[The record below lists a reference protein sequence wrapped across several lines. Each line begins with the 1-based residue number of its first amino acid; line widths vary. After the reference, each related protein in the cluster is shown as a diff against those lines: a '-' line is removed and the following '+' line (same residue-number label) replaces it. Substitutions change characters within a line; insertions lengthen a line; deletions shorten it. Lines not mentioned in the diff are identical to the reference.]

1 MSSCANTPLL
11 DPITAPATYTT
22 ISSSSSFSSASSQ
35 ASSSPASNPELVP
48 LDDIPPLSLE
58 ALDTPDDKAQ
68 GLDLVA
74 DSVAQMQPRA
84 AAALATHPL
93 CLAGY
98 SLGLAA
104 AFKLGGDHPGTALA
118 VVCGITAACV
128 LAVRHLTSGYAG
140 LAEGMSW
147 PWLRTPDGEEDII
160 IGARYDSSGGSSDE
174 MVGALVLRLEPNPGK
189 KRGRHNHGNL
199 RGGRGIIRAWT
210 TDAKHRGQGI
220 GRDLLQKAVRTTKE
234 RCGKDAEI
242 GFAQQH
248 ANSVMLLPSIFNARF
263 RKDEVRATRALD
275 DAIAQWEV
283 SKRKR

>member
-22 ISSSSSFSSASSQ
+22 LTSSSSFSSASSQ
-35 ASSSPASNPELVP
+35 ASNSPSLASNPELMP
-48 LDDIPPLSLE
+48 LDDIPPLSLDI
-58 ALDTPDDKAQ
+58 LDTPDERAQ
-68 GLDLVA
+68 GLDLVV
-74 DSVAQMQPRA
+74 DSVAQMRPRA

-98 SLGLAA
+98 SLGLVA
-104 AFKLGGDHPGTALA
+104 AFKLGGDHPGAALA
-118 VVCGITAACV
+118 ITCGITAVCL
-128 LAVRHLTSGYAG
+128 LAVRRLTSGYAG
-140 LAEGMSW
+140 LAEDMSW
-147 PWLRTPDGEEDII
+147 PWLRAPDGEEDII
-160 IGARYDSSGGSSDE
+160 IGARYDSDSE
-174 MVGALVLRLEPNPGK
+174 MVGALVLRLEANPGK
-189 KRGRHNHGNL
+189 KRGGRHHHANL

-210 TDAKHRGQGI
+210 TKPKYRGQGI
-220 GRDLLQKAVRTTKE
+220 GKDLLQKAVRITKE
-234 RCGKDAEI
+234 RCGRDAEV

-263 RKDEVRATRALD
+263 RKDEVRAARALD